1 MNALTISFLF
11 ISVVNPWTRKGTHP
25 TPRPTRFSGIEKKK
39 AVKNILKIMDN
50 EDDHNFVLFD

>member
-25 TPRPTRFSGIEKKK
+25 TRFSGIEKKK
-39 AVKNILKIMDN
+39 AVKNILKIMDD